1 MLDKDIKFPQSNNT
15 NNTKNENFEPSLNT
29 IIEKKSDSESESIKT
44 NSDSDSLSVSD
55 TESSLLNLDNN
66 EKVENPPLDK
76 ELSDS
81 NVEINIENNEE
92 IKEDNN
98 EEIKEEKKKEFL
110 SKEKLEEL
118 ENREIEKMAED
129 FQKINEREDKKKK
142 QIELV
147 LRIFKILNFNV
158 REMKDL
164 EDIVIQR
171 ERLLEKNNEKK
182 ILELVPELKEVY
194 NSSYLTC
201 LHDNSIFKQKFP
213 AINLIRQVL
222 KCNYLSLSPKI
233 VSCGYEKLT
242 GKKIVSRIFVI
253 DKILF

>member
-1 MLDKDIKFPQSNNT
+1 MNITNNSDIKYPTLEKS
-15 NNTKNENFEPSLNT
+15 TKKDNFIPSLNT
-29 IIEKKSDSESESIKT
+29 IKEDI
-44 NSDSDSLSVSD
+44 NS
-55 TESSLLNLDNN
+55 SSND
-66 EKVENPPLDK
+66 EEEE
-76 ELSDS
+76 EL
-81 NVEINIENNEE
+81 ELNIE
-92 IKEDNN
+92 
-98 EEIKEEKKKEFL
+98 KEEKQE
-110 SKEKLEEL
+110 KEKNIDEIEEHIEENIDEIEENIETNNENNVLSQEKLDEL
-118 ENREIEKMAED
+118 ENREMEKLADD
-129 FQKINEREDKKKK
+129 FVKMNNREVHKKK

-147 LRIFKILNFNV
+147 IKIFKLLNFNV
-158 REMKDL
+158 KEMKDL

-171 ERLLEKNNEKK
+171 ERLLEKNTEKK

-222 KCNYLSLSPKI
+222 KCNHLSLTPKI

-242 GKKIVSRIFVI
+242 GRKIVSRIFVI